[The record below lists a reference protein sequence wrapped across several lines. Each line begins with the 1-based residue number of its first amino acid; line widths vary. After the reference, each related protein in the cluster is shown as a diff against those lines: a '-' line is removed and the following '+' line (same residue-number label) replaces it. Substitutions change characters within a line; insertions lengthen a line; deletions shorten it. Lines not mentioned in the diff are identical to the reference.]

1 MQSCT
6 TGDGDCD
13 GDRKESKSESER
25 VSYSVV
31 REIIWHC
38 CVCACVC
45 DIYLCVRLFI
55 CLSASYLHDIVFLEG
70 AARMKGESR
79 GQSESH
85 RAGWNVT

>member
-13 GDRKESKSESER
+13 GDRKESKRESER
-25 VSYSVV
+25 S
-31 REIIWHC
+31 IIFCRSRDHQ
-38 CVCACVC
+38 ALLCVC